1 MSETADRQVLV
12 VSSPLKS
19 LDELRET
26 REYIMECLSV
36 GVMVLSPGMGYELVE
51 FPPISGV
58 CVTSEEHPVLRATNL
73 THTAVVGGG
82 KKSPP
87 PTVKSEKIIARD
99 KLLAYRAK
107 EGLGCL
113 GRLAS
118 ATGGKVNAETLR
130 NVINGE
136 ESLTSYQWQRVSKAI
151 DALQKSGG
159 ADE

>member
-1 MSETADRQVLV
+1 MDTETKQVLV
-12 VSSPLKS
+12 VSSPQKTI
-19 LDELRET
+19 DELRET
-26 REYIMECLSV
+26 RDYMMECLSV
-36 GVMVLSPGMGYELVE
+36 GVMVLSPGMGYEFVE
-51 FPPISGV
+51 FPSISGV
-58 CVTSEEHPVLRATNL
+58 CVVDESQVLRAKNL
-73 THTAVVGGG
+73 IPASVGGG

-113 GRLAS
+113 GRVAS

-136 ESLTSYQWQRVSKAI
+136 ETLTSDQWQRVSKAI
-151 DALQKSGG
+151 DALQRSGG

>member
-1 MSETADRQVLV
+1 MDTETKQVLV
-12 VSSPLKS
+12 VSSPQKTI
-19 LDELRET
+19 DELRET
-26 REYIMECLSV
+26 RDYIVECLSV
-36 GVMVLSPGMGYELVE
+36 GVMVLSPGMGYEFVE

-58 CVTSEEHPVLRATNL
+58 CVVDESQVLRAKNL
-73 THTAVVGGG
+73 IPASVGGG

-113 GRLAS
+113 GRVAS

-136 ESLTSYQWQRVSKAI
+136 ESLTADQWQRVSKAI
-151 DALQKSGG
+151 DALQRSGG

>member
-1 MSETADRQVLV
+1 MEITIKHVLV
-12 VSSPLKS
+12 VSSPQKTI
-19 LDELRET
+19 DELRET
-26 REYIMECLSV
+26 RDYIMECLSV

-58 CVTSEEHPVLRATNL
+58 CVANEDHPVLRAKDSIPVV
-73 THTAVVGGG
+73 VVGGG

-118 ATGGKVNAETLR
+118 AIGGKVNAETLR

-136 ESLTSYQWQRVSKAI
+136 ESLTADQWWRVSKAI
-151 DALQKSGG
+151 DALQKLGG

>member
-1 MSETADRQVLV
+1 MDTETKQVLV
-12 VSSPLKS
+12 VSSPQKTI
-19 LDELRET
+19 DELRET
-26 REYIMECLSV
+26 RDYIMECLSV
-36 GVMVLSPGMGYELVE
+36 GVMVLSLGMGYELVE
-51 FPPISGV
+51 FPPLSGV
-58 CVTSEEHPVLRATNL
+58 CVANEEHPILRAKNL
-73 THTAVVGGG
+73 IPTVVVGGG

-136 ESLTSYQWQRVSKAI
+136 ETLTSDQWQRVSKAI